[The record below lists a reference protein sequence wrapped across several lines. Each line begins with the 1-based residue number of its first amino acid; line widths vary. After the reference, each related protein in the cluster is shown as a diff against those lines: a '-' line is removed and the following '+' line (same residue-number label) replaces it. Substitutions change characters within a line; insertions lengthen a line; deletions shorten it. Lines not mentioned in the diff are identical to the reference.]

1 MTMKDDTQ
9 PSQTAPST
17 TSTSDDQSDAET
29 PNLMPVTGENTSAVG
44 RPDPI
49 FVLAILFVICLGAAG
64 IATIFGRK
72 PQGRGMD

>member
-1 MTMKDDTQ
+1 
-9 PSQTAPST
+9 
-17 TSTSDDQSDAET
+17 
-29 PNLMPVTGENTSAVG
+29 MPVTGENTSAVG